1 MSDNYNN
8 YIMNDEQ
15 DGKKTLLKIKLYMV
29 IIENG
34 FQTYLPLN
42 I

>member
-1 MSDNYNN
+1 MSYNYNN

-15 DGKKTLLKIKLYMV
+15 DGKKTLLKTKLYMV

-34 FQTYLPLN
+34 F
-42 I
+42 